1 VKALIALL
9 VICTAVATS
18 AAPPFSGVRGG
29 YVALSVAD
37 LDASAAWYADTLDLK
52 IVREHSQSPD
62 KKSVATVLMG
72 NGLIVELIHHVEAMP
87 LNSAAPTLTRTFQIH
102 GIFKWGVV
110 VDDLD
115 AALKELEARHVN
127 IAFRILS
134 DDGLAYRTF
143 AIRDNAANIIQ
154 FFGK

>member
-87 LNSAAPTLTRTFQIH
+87 LSSAAPTLTRTFQIH